1 MEVEVERGIPLTA
14 NTVAELRVLPA
25 WPPGDWVL
33 DVPVDGDQRYNV
45 VRVECVPTPVSNFIR
60 KIAAMRFIAGLLER
74 SFGRCA
80 QRPGIFGGLS
90 DHAGTSLS
98 AYLAWEP
105 RRAHVGQREAEEKA
119 AYRAGTDSGRDL

>member
-45 VRVECVPTPVSNFIR
+45 VRVEW
-60 KIAAMRFIAGLLER
+60 R
-74 SFGRCA
+74 SY
-80 QRPGIFGGLS
+80 
-90 DHAGTSLS
+90 TSL
-98 AYLAWEP
+98 
-105 RRAHVGQREAEEKA
+105 
-119 AYRAGTDSGRDL
+119 